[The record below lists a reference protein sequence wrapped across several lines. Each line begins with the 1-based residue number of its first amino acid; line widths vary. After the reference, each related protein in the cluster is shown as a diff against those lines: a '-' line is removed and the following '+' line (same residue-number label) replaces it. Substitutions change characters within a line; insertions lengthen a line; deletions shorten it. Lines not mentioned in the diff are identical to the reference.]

1 MSKAVLLSIKP
12 EWCDLIVS
20 GQKKMEIRKTKPKI
34 NTPFKSYIYCSGRYF
49 GLQSKTNPALKK
61 NAAKKVIGEFDC
73 SSIVEYRPGS
83 SFDPINSCF
92 SLRTLACVPPAEI
105 WHYAEGKPIYGWF
118 MTNLKIYDKPKNL
131 EDFQLACNH
140 KEDCGSC
147 KRFDRKKYA
156 CIAGLTRPPM
166 SWCYVEEI
174 E

>member
-1 MSKAVLLSIKP
+1 MSKSVLLSIKP
-12 EWCDLIVS
+12 KWCDLIVS
-20 GQKKMEIRKTKPKI
+20 GQKKMEIR
-34 NTPFKSYIYCSGRYF
+34 
-49 GLQSKTNPALKK
+49 KTNPALKK

-73 SSIVEYRPGS
+73 SSIAEYRPNS
-83 SFDPINSCF
+83 SFDPINACF
-92 SLRTLACVPPAEI
+92 SLRTLTCVPPAEI

-118 MTNLKIYDKPKNL
+118 MTNLNIYDKPKKL
-131 EDFQLACNH
+131 EDFQLVCNH